1 MSEGMTIG
9 DYIVLQQLEAR
20 GEEPVYHETE
30 EETRRRESAN
40 WRAEQKQKAIADAN
54 REARR
59 APVTGAYGKK
69 GFVALTPKRKGTVVT
84 VTPEHTVDRETGE
97 LKATDA
103 DTFKVETKKMSKMEF
118 DGSKAKHDKI
128 MERNSSGKFV
138 INCAGAKTYRREAW
152 EYMSKQKDESGELI
166 RTEHPDARAVQLAG
180 V

>member
-1 MSEGMTIG
+1 MSET
-9 DYIVLQQLEAR
+9 QRRE
-20 GEEPVYHETE
+20 
-30 EETRRRESAN
+30 RRREPLS
-40 WRAEQKQKAIADAN
+40 
-54 REARR
+54 
-59 APVTGAYGKK
+59 GAYGKK